1 MRASAMLASVLVVA
15 AACKGHGGGD
25 HGKAS
30 PPPVGHDAAAQA
42 PADAAQAAPGAAPT
56 LAELTA
62 LFGDDAKAKAKLEA
76 DPATF
81 AWLLFAYLD
90 WPATAGE
97 RGVPDPSAHLGADA
111 PVVWETWKEVHETY
125 LAGGAKPPPWKDG
138 GPKGPPTLST
148 AEIDGKTLTDVDGN
162 PVTYT
167 VRLNQGTFDYLLG
180 RGLYAVAGQV
190 ALRKAGAQPVAF
202 PPGAIEVKASWRI
215 LDPVKDKDRLDHYLV
230 TKALLPQQG
239 GAPPL
244 TVTVGLTGLHITSKL
259 VPQWAWITFEQV
271 DNAETTGVTAKLPID
286 PAAAAANQRF
296 QQALAG
302 TPLASYR
309 LMGVQ
314 TAFTDGGK
322 PTLLANTQIETYF
335 QTSSSC
341 ITCHALASI
350 GPSAKPRFELFHL
363 VAGNLEGYVGDPPAA
378 PFGPGPD
385 QYVKLD
391 FVWSMREAK

>member
-1 MRASAMLASVLVVA
+1 MRVSATLASVLVVA
-15 AACKGHGGGD
+15 AACKRHGGD
-25 HGKAS
+25 HGQ
-30 PPPVGHDAAAQA
+30 PPPPPAARDAPAAA
-42 PADAAQAAPGAAPT
+42 PADAASPGQAAPT

-62 LFGDDAKAKAKLEA
+62 LFGDDAKATATLQA

-90 WPATAGE
+90 WPATPGE
-97 RGVPDPSAHLGADA
+97 RGAPNPAGHLGADA
-111 PVVWETWKEVHETY
+111 PVVWQTWKEVHETY

-148 AEIDGKTLTDVDGN
+148 SEIDGKTLTDVAGN

-167 VRLNQGTFDYLLG
+167 VLLNQGTFDYLLG
-180 RGLYAVAGQV
+180 RDLYAMAGQV
-190 ALRKAGAQPVAF
+190 ALRKAGVAPVAF
-202 PPGAIEVKASWRI
+202 PPSAMEIKASWRI
-215 LDPVKDKDRLDHYLV
+215 LDPVKDKDRMGHYLV
-230 TKALLPQQG
+230 AKALLPQQG
-239 GAPPL
+239 GAPPF

-286 PAAAAANQRF
+286 PAAQAANEKF

-314 TAFTDGGK
+314 TAFTDAGK

-350 GPSAKPRFELFHL
+350 GPSSKPRFELFHL
-363 VAGNLEGYVGDPPAA
+363 VAGNLEGYTGDPPAA
-378 PFGPGPD
+378 PFGPGPE